1 MVTINLTLFVLLAMF
16 LAFLW
21 AMHRFIFRPVLALM
35 DQREQKMAE
44 DRAVARE
51 ASADAER
58 IEDEYK
64 HRLAAIHREANV
76 HITRARRAAQEQHQA
91 QVDAFKKRADEE
103 LQVLRKEIRSD
114 VNSQRDQFGPLAHEI
129 ANAMAKKLELE

>member
-1 MVTINLTLFVLLAMF
+1 MVTINLTFFLVLAMF

-21 AMHRFIFRPVLALM
+21 AMHRFVFKPLLALM
-35 DQREQKMAE
+35 DQREQQMAE

-51 ASADAER
+51 ASAEAET

-64 HRLAAIHREANV
+64 RRLAAIHRESNL

-103 LQVLRKEIRSD
+103 LQELRKEIRSD
-114 VNSQRDQFGPLAHEI
+114 VNSQREQFAGLAREI
-129 ANAMAKKLELE
+129 ASAMAKKLELE